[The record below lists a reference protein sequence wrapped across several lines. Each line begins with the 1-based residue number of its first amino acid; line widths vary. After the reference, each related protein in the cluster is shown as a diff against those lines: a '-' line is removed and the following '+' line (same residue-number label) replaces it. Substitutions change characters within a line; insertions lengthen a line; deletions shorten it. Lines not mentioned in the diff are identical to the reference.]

1 MSYPCRWS
9 SSGTGRTLLWKLN
22 SPCAVQPI
30 HSAKSFA
37 FAKLVASATI
47 RVRLSVWL
55 EMYRI
60 REMHT
65 SRTGPT
71 SPPIRWSSSTMRSAT
86 LCTFLRCFHLRL
98 SMSHRCGVVTTMV
111 ARSNSFRSVAVSPVS
126 SSTVAPSG
134 PNLARHSLVAC
145 SASGC
150 SGVTRT
156 ARPPGVCWSMRK
168 IANSAQIVLPEP
180 VGAPTSTLSSE
191 LKRVWKVCVWIGLK
205 CEKAEA

>member
-1 MSYPCRWS
+1 M
-9 SSGTGRTLLWKLN
+9 
-22 SPCAVQPI
+22 
-30 HSAKSFA
+30 
-37 FAKLVASATI
+37 
-47 RVRLSVWL
+47 
-55 EMYRI
+55 
-60 REMHT
+60 REMTT
-65 SRTGPT
+65 SSTGPT
-71 SPPIRWSSSTMRSAT
+71 SPPIRCISSTMSSAT
-86 LCTFLRCFHLRL
+86 FWMFLRCFHRRE
-98 SMSHRCGVVTTMV
+98 SMSHRCGVVTTIV
-111 ARSNSFRSVAVSPVS
+111 ARSNSLRSVAVSPVS

-191 LKRVWKVCVWIGLK
+191 LKSVWKVCVWIGLK
-205 CEKAEA
+205 WVKAEA